1 MSDARAAY
9 NARQS
14 GTLWSAKDLPAPL
27 NTLDPASTAFADAVA
42 AAQKAKGL
50 TADGML
56 GPTSLAAIAPKA
68 PGPVPAAAPAGDA
81 AAALIAVCER
91 EAAKGVRE
99 TGKNAG
105 EDVEKYQRSVGL
117 SKGNPW
123 CAAFV
128 SWCVM
133 TSKGLTKP
141 PSWCIGSAV

>member
-50 TADGML
+50 VADGML

-68 PGPVPAAAPAGDA
+68 PGPVPALVRCVCLVVRHDQQGADQASIVVQRLCRLAVPDGQGKEAPLCHAG
-81 AAALIAVCER
+81 
-91 EAAKGVRE
+91 
-99 TGKNAG
+99 
-105 EDVEKYQRSVGL
+105 
-117 SKGNPW
+117 
-123 CAAFV
+123 
-128 SWCVM
+128 
-133 TSKGLTKP
+133 
-141 PSWCIGSAV
+141 